1 MQNGLSKTQAEDRL
15 PEPMRSITHLALPG
29 LSIWKRVFLFSRV
42 LAQTLTEPQSFV
54 ALGYRPLTALGTGL

>member
-1 MQNGLSKTQAEDRL
+1 
-15 PEPMRSITHLALPG
+15 MRSITHLALPG